1 MNAMPCKLCGSMP
14 VVKVGNYHVCNDNLS
29 AYYVTCTFCGNEGLQ
44 AHTVDEA
51 LRHWNSE
58 NFKERHCA

>member
-1 MNAMPCKLCGSMP
+1 MNAIPCKLCGSMP
-14 VVKVGNYHVCNDNLS
+14 VIKVRNYHVCNDNLS
-29 AYYVTCTFCGNEGLQ
+29 AYYVTCSFCGNEGLQ
-44 AHTVDEA
+44 AHTVNEA

>member
-1 MNAMPCKLCGSMP
+1 MKAIPCKLCGSMP
-14 VVKVGNYHVCNDNLS
+14 VVKVRNYHVCNDKLS
-29 AYYVTCTFCGNEGLQ
+29 AYYVTCSFCGNEGLQ
-44 AHTVDEA
+44 AHTVNEA